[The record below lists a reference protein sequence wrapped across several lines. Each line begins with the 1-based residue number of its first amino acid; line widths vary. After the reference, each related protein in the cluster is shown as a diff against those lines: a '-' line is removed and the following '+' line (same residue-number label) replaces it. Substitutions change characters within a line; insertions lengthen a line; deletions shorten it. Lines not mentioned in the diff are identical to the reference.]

1 MDNSNKRHI
10 AKGITALCVANVLNK
25 NLGGRFHSK
34 PEEMNRFMQEAM
46 DRIYSV
52 LLRMDDPDFMRKL
65 ALYGSLANNLWGEPK
80 EVAGLLESGFVT
92 DVDRMGQKDEQT
104 EC

>member
-1 MDNSNKRHI
+1 MSHQQKQHI
-10 AKGITALCVANVLNK
+10 AKGITALCVANAWNDK
-25 NLGGRFHSK
+25 LGSFHSK
-34 PEEMNRFMQEAM
+34 PEEMNRFMQETM

-52 LLRMDDPDFMRKL
+52 LLQMDDPDFMRKL

-92 DVDRMGQKDEQT
+92 DVDRMGQKDKQT